1 MTNPETLKQILRDA
15 KREIETWPSWMKS
28 QEPALRDAYEG
39 RSEPSEVED
48 EELSA

>member
-15 KREIETWPSWMKS
+15 KQEIVNWPRWMKT
-28 QEPALRDAYEG
+28 QEPALREG
-39 RSEPSEVED
+39 NEEPETSDVED